1 MGEFLVSRDFSNGRG
16 LGHTE
21 REAHFVQSEQPLNSL
36 CETREMEKSETCH
49 KPTDSTAPAYMMSH
63 DQLILHCCLPP
74 LGDAV
79 QQVRWQ
85 SCTLSQTVPCGAEV
99 KPFRE
104 PHTHTAPFTAAF
116 PVAKHHQRAEGCS
129 PPSLIPTITLDFQD
143 LLKGS
148 VTLGGP
154 FGKEVCDWSV
164 FSDPCQPE
172 FLRWS
177 ETGECSL

>member
-21 REAHFVQSEQPLNSL
+21 REAHFVQSEQPLDSL

-79 QQVRWQ
+79 QQVR
-85 SCTLSQTVPCGAEV
+85 
-99 KPFRE
+99 
-104 PHTHTAPFTAAF
+104 
-116 PVAKHHQRAEGCS
+116 
-129 PPSLIPTITLDFQD
+129 
-143 LLKGS
+143 
-148 VTLGGP
+148 
-154 FGKEVCDWSV
+154 
-164 FSDPCQPE
+164 
-172 FLRWS
+172 
-177 ETGECSL
+177 